1 MDLAGTVLA
10 VAIPSGL
17 VYWSISSIIE
27 VKTASSG
34 CVTMRPIEV
43 VSRSAGNSFVVS
55 IGPSA
60 TNLIRA
66 KLDTVQWRLKDT
78 SEKVPGTRMMN
89 EIH

>member
-1 MDLAGTVLA
+1 MGTVLA
-10 VAIPSGL
+10 VAIPSRL
-17 VYWSISSIIE
+17 VYLSISSIIE

-60 TNLIRA
+60 RYLIRA
-66 KLDTVQWRLKDT
+66 KLNTI
-78 SEKVPGTRMMN
+78 E
-89 EIH
+89 

>member
-1 MDLAGTVLA
+1 MGTVLA

-34 CVTMRPIEV
+34 CVTMRPMEV

-60 TNLIRA
+60 RYLIRA
-66 KLDTVQWRLKDT
+66 KLNTI
-78 SEKVPGTRMMN
+78 E
-89 EIH
+89 